1 MIRPSNTSNINCPTN
16 MPSTIFSIYTEENP
30 QPQEL
35 LQIFTFMG
43 LHASSCS
50 IKPIYDETGVSVGKF
65 IVETDTG
72 SLCELQL
79 FKGETS
85 SVDYIVVD
93 AENKP
98 VLLMESTQTTDKD
111 SRNTA
116 WCQRITKF
124 AVCSRM
130 LPGVRRVMY
139 YTDEM
144 GDHTSDT
151 ATFALRILATM
162 GVEVCHRG
170 GELKG
175 QVFSTVQDIVDEKNK
190 LAAKCPKH
198 SVPVRLTLVDKVVTI
213 SGRLNKTAGR
223 MDNDPNIGLFSGMI
237 NAIHTIDP
245 ECTFRIIDHQL
256 DVSKIGE
263 TNKFWFGVKGID
275 VQIDGFV
282 GERVPLP
289 TEYFHKVGGGEK
301 MASILFQ
308 HQSGLPV
315 AFHNHAG
322 CQRSSFMSSDG
333 TCTSVPKEITMPDIV
348 LVDEATKIL
357 FITEGKDISK
367 IKKAE
372 DQLDNLD
379 PFIDICVKAYPGY
392 AMKRGLCLYLDKPAK
407 PTRYPVWFTLSSG
420 GVCTKTLTA

>member
-1 MIRPSNTSNINCPTN
+1 MSSTS
-16 MPSTIFSIYTEENP
+16 FRIYTEENP

-43 LHASSCS
+43 IPAASCR
-50 IKPIYDETGVSVGKF
+50 IKPMYDENGVSFGKF

-93 AENKP
+93 AENNP

-139 YTDEM
+139 YIDEM

-151 ATFALRILATM
+151 AAFALRVLATM
-162 GVEVCHRG
+162 GVEVWHRS

-175 QVFSTVQDIVDEKNK
+175 RVFLAVQDIVDEKNK
-190 LAAKCPKH
+190 LAARCPKH

-245 ECTFRIIDHQL
+245 ACTFKIVDHQL

-263 TNKFWFGVKGID
+263 MNKFWFGVKGID
-275 VQIDGFV
+275 VQIDGFI
-282 GERVPLP
+282 GERAPLP
-289 TEYFHKVGGGEK
+289 VEYFHEVRGGEK

-322 CQRSSFMSSDG
+322 CQRSSFRSYDG
-333 TCTSVPKEITMPDIV
+333 KYSSVPKDITMPDVV
-348 LVDEATKIL
+348 LIDEVSKTL
-357 FITEGKDISK
+357 FITEGKDSSK

-372 DQLDNLD
+372 EQLDNLG

-392 AMKRGLCLYLDKPAK
+392 AMKRGLCLYLDKLAK